1 MFSNQR
7 SSTESNSP
15 KHQFNFILIEQGIEE
30 MIKGNRCIKWK
41 AESFVQRILAQK
53 ISASIYAAHHAVL
66 QESQQLANLA
76 KFHEHILGLYSVTT
90 IVVVRTYCYYLPLN
104 LFFLLY

>member
-15 KHQFNFILIEQGIEE
+15 KHQFNIILIEQGIEE

-41 AESFVQRILAQK
+41 AESFVEDVQRILARK
-53 ISASIYAAHHAVL
+53 ISASIYAAHQAVL

-76 KFHEHILGLYSVTT
+76 
-90 IVVVRTYCYYLPLN
+90 
-104 LFFLLY
+104 

>member
-41 AESFVQRILAQK
+41 AESFVEDVQRTLARK
-53 ISASIYAAHHAVL
+53 ISASIYAAIFWVCT
-66 QESQQLANLA
+66 Q
-76 KFHEHILGLYSVTT
+76 
-90 IVVVRTYCYYLPLN
+90 
-104 LFFLLY
+104 

>member
-90 IVVVRTYCYYLPLN
+90 IVWLELIVIIFP
-104 LFFLLY
+104 